1 MRAILL
7 ITFVVSLTLTSLAP
21 LATVNAPPPPPPD
34 PPRGEWPWQ
43 L

>member
-7 ITFVVSLTLTSLAP
+7 ITFLVSLTLTSISTTA
-21 LATVNAPPPPPPD
+21 ASTTPPPPPD
-34 PPRGEWPWQ
+34 PPHGEFPWQ

>member
-7 ITFVVSLTLTSLAP
+7 ITFLVSLTLTSLRSTAA
-21 LATVNAPPPPPPD
+21 ATTPPPPPD
-34 PPRGEWPWQ
+34 PPRGEFPWQ